1 MLELGEAP
9 GDGEAQAA
17 PLGIPGSIAPDKA
30 FHQLIGGDVQR
41 FRRDIAEDD
50 GHLLVGG
57 LAGEVHPRTRLGVL
71 LDVAEKILKHPPQ
84 QTAVGGDAGR
94 SLRRGEAEGQ
104 LLGGQ
109 ALLIFPG
116 GLAQE
121 DVHVRGLEVDG
132 QVACGGFG
140 GFH

>member
-17 PLGIPGSIAPDKA
+17 PLGIPGGVAADKA
-30 FHQLIGGDVQR
+30 LHQFIGGDVQR

-50 GHLLVGG
+50 GHVLIGG
-57 LAGEVHPRTRLGVL
+57 LAGEIHPRARLGVL
-71 LDVAEKILKHPPQ
+71 LDVAEEILKHPPQ
-84 QTAVGGDAGR
+84 QTAVGGDNGR

-121 DVHVRGLEVDG
+121 DVHVRGLEIHG